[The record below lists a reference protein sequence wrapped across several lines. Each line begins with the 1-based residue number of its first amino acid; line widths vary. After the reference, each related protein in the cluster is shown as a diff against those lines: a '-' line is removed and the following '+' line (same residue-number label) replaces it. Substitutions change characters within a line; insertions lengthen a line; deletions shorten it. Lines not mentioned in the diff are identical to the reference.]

1 MNCIIENDFYM
12 YKNNYFKYN
21 VKLDLD
27 WLTYRPK
34 NDSETENSEVK
45 ISIREIAG
53 CSLMRSSKNE
63 KKEVFLKICS
73 YFLDGSDSKKKRRR
87 KVAIFEISYDRS
99 FEGNLQLANKWR
111 SLIYYAMYFSRG
123 SSPPL
128 FKVKKNLLI
137 FINPKS
143 GPGIAL
149 KIFEERVKPML
160 SETEVEYDLCV
171 TNHANHAFEIVQHKD
186 LKTYAG
192 IISIA
197 GDGLIFEILNGLN
210 QRSDREEALSIPIGV
225 IPGGSGNAFANSI
238 GRLNN
243 EPYLSNPVLVST
255 LNVVNPVA
263 SPLDLIHI
271 QTFKGNDLI
280 SFLSIGLGILA
291 DIDIDSEKLRAIG
304 ETRFTL
310 YGIAKILN
318 LRKYK
323 IRLSYK
329 VAEDVLLDATKLKKN
344 PLLLRSQTHEET
356 SKNEYIDTGLSNNKK
371 QRPLSH
377 DASTESFNSNLFS
390 KDSLERINKISNLNN
405 EERVTQ
411 EFQENLDSAFTDQLR
426 SKLTLEE
433 PVPEDWETVEGD
445 FILIYATNMPYINSS
460 NLFSPKSKLDDGVLW
475 LCYVKDNYS
484 RAFWLKFLMAMDNG
498 THVDL
503 PGVTYI
509 PVTGLR
515 IVPLCSS
522 GKITID
528 GELIEFGPLHAT
540 VLPQKGRY
548 MVRRP

>member
-1 MNCIIENDFYM
+1 MEIFIMNCIIENDFYM

-53 CSLMRSSKNE
+53 CSLMRSTKNE

-123 SSPPL
+123 SFPPL

-271 QTFKGNDLI
+271 QTFKGMSSPLNLCHFILALPRCLTPSSFAERRREFSKNVILIRFKRVQNDLI

-310 YGIAKILN
+310 YGIAKIL
-318 LRKYK
+318 R
-323 IRLSYK
+323 
-329 VAEDVLLDATKLKKN
+329 
-344 PLLLRSQTHEET
+344 
-356 SKNEYIDTGLSNNKK
+356 
-371 QRPLSH
+371 
-377 DASTESFNSNLFS
+377 
-390 KDSLERINKISNLNN
+390 
-405 EERVTQ
+405 
-411 EFQENLDSAFTDQLR
+411 
-426 SKLTLEE
+426 
-433 PVPEDWETVEGD
+433 D

>member
-1 MNCIIENDFYM
+1 MFLPLNSYTHNSDGSFGTISYLGIIGYEIFIMNCIIENDFYM

-27 WLTYRPK
+27 WLTYRPI
-34 NDSETENSEVK
+34 NDFETENSEVK

-87 KVAIFEISYDRS
+87 KVTIFEISYDRS

-111 SLIYYAMYFSRG
+111 SLIYFAMYLTRG
-123 SSPPL
+123 SSPAL

-225 IPGGSGNAFANSI
+225 IPGGSGNALANSI
-238 GRLNN
+238 SRLIN

-271 QTFKGNDLI
+271 QTFKGNELI

-310 YGIAKILN
+310 YGIAKILRN
-318 LRKYK
+318 
-323 IRLSYK
+323 
-329 VAEDVLLDATKLKKN
+329 
-344 PLLLRSQTHEET
+344 
-356 SKNEYIDTGLSNNKK
+356 
-371 QRPLSH
+371 
-377 DASTESFNSNLFS
+377 F
-390 KDSLERINKISNLNN
+390 IS
-405 EERVTQ
+405 
-411 EFQENLDSAFTDQLR
+411 
-426 SKLTLEE
+426 
-433 PVPEDWETVEGD
+433 
-445 FILIYATNMPYINSS
+445 IYATNMPYINSS

-484 RAFWLKFLMAMDNG
+484 RPFWLKKYL
-498 THVDL
+498 
-503 PGVTYI
+503 YI
-509 PVTGLR
+509 
-515 IVPLCSS
+515 S
-522 GKITID
+522 
-528 GELIEFGPLHAT
+528 
-540 VLPQKGRY
+540 
-548 MVRRP
+548 